1 MNAYM
6 ARQAIFNQHRQTV
19 GYELL
24 FRDGSGGNKAHV
36 TDNNAATR
44 KVVTDAVTLFGL
56 DNLTGGRYAYIN
68 FTSRLILDGFVRLTD
83 PSKVVVQVM
92 GNAVMN
98 DDMETALRALRDD
111 DYFLVLKNYLGQDHY
126 RPYLSLF
133 DVIRV
138 NFRKT
143 NFVFQRSAVRKYG
156 TPETVFMADRIETK
170 EEFES
175 ALNMGYQLFQGYYF
189 NTPDMLSIPILPLME
204 TAYGKILAAL
214 LVVSPDVRWERQCA
228 DIIQSHLL
236 LAYLFPREMATVP
249 TPTGKKP
256 EHYTPPKDWSPT
268 IYRMGPHWV
277 RRWTC
282 LAFLR
287 HNNTSGDDQLPRDAY
302 RRALFMDA
310 IAAKSELNVDVQ
322 SGNVFLLGILSMLE
336 EIAGEGPLYL
346 LRGFPLPPEL
356 RGVLMENADNDYA
369 ALLRYARLYETRP
382 NGRLEPDFPVSL
394 DKYKI
399 EDAFKACME
408 ETEAAIEIMDTPIKS

>member
-1 MNAYM
+1 MNAYI
-6 ARQAIFNQHRQTV
+6 ARQPILNQRKETV

-24 FRDGSGGNKAHV
+24 FRNNSGNAAHV
-36 TDNNAATR
+36 KDNDAATR
-44 KVVTDAVTLFGL
+44 KVLTDAVNLFGL
-56 DNLTGGRYAYIN
+56 DNLTGGRYSYIN
-68 FTSRLILDGFVRLTD
+68 FTSRLILDGFVRRAD

-98 DDMETALRALRDD
+98 DDMENALRALRDD
-111 DYFLVLKNYLGQDHY
+111 DYFLVLKNYLGQEHY
-126 RPYLSLF
+126 HPYLSLF

-156 TPETVFMADRIETK
+156 TPETVFMADRIET
-170 EEFES
+170 EQEFQS

-189 NTPDMLSIPILPLME
+189 GTPDMLSIPILPLME

-228 DIIQSHLL
+228 DIIQSDLL
-236 LAYLFPREMATVP
+236 LSYLFPREMATVP

-256 EHYTPPKDWSPT
+256 EHYTPPDDWSPV

-277 RRWTC
+277 RRWVC
-282 LAFLR
+282 LALLR
-287 HNNTSGDDQLPRDAY
+287 HNNASGDDQLPRDAY
-302 RRALFMDA
+302 RRALFMDTL
-310 IAAKSELNVDVQ
+310 AARSQLNVDVQ
-322 SGNVFLLGILSMLE
+322 SGNVFLLGIMSMME
-336 EIAGEGPLYL
+336 EIVGEGPLYL

-356 RGVLMENADNDYA
+356 RGVLLENADNDYA

-382 NGRLEPDFPVSL
+382 NGRLVPDFPVSL

-408 ETEAAIEIMDTPIKS
+408 ETEAAIERMDTPMPQ